1 MHHQRIGGEEVRI
14 EWRREMA
21 EDGFAEQDSR
31 QQLAD
36 DRGLVE
42 ALGDFGQHPA
52 DDQQRRDLD
61 KESQQL

>member
-14 EWRREMA
+14 ERRREMA

-52 DDQQRRDLD
+52 DNQQRGDLD
-61 KESQQL
+61 KESQ

>member
-14 EWRREMA
+14 QRRREMA
-21 EDGFAEQDSR
+21 QYGFSKQDSR
-31 QQLAD
+31 EQFAD
-36 DRGLVE
+36 DGGLIE

-61 KESQQL
+61 EESQ